1 MASSAKSGD
10 INAMNKETDMTTK
23 KVAVILSGCGV
34 YDGAEIH
41 ESVITLLRLDQRGA
55 KVQCFAPDI
64 AQLHVINH
72 LTGEQMPETR
82 NVLVESA
89 RIARGE
95 IKDVREARV
104 EDFDA
109 LIVPGGFG
117 AAKNLSS
124 FATEGAACSVQAD
137 VLSLAE
143 AFAQAC
149 KPIGLMCISPA
160 IAAKIYGP
168 GVICTIGTDADT
180 AAAVTKMGGTHE
192 DCEVSE
198 IVEDKARKLVSTPAY
213 MLAKSISEAAA
224 GINKMVDRVLE
235 LTQKN

>member
-10 INAMNKETDMTTK
+10 INAMNKETNMTTK

-213 MLAKSISEAAA
+213 MLAKSISDAAA

-235 LTQKN
+235 LTQKA

>member
-1 MASSAKSGD
+1 
-10 INAMNKETDMTTK
+10 MTTK
-23 KVAVILSGCGV
+23 NIAVILSGCGV
-34 YDGAEIH
+34 YDGTEIH
-41 ESVITLLRLDQRGA
+41 ESVITLLRLSQRGA
-55 KVQCFAPDI
+55 HVQCFAPNI

-72 LTGEQMPETR
+72 LTGEEMPESR

-95 IKDVREARV
+95 IKDIREAKV
-104 EDFDA
+104 DDFDA

-137 VLSLAE
+137 VLALAE
-143 AFAQAC
+143 AFAEAG

-168 GVICTIGTDADT
+168 GVICTIGKDADT
-180 AAAVTKMGGTHE
+180 AAAVEKMGGTHQE
-192 DCEVSE
+192 CEVSD

-213 MLAKSISEAAA
+213 MLAQSISEAAS

-235 LTQKN
+235 LTQHA

>member
-1 MASSAKSGD
+1 
-10 INAMNKETDMTTK
+10 MTTK

-95 IKDVREARV
+95 IKDIREARV

-124 FATEGAACSVQAD
+124 LATEGAACTVQPE

-143 AFAQAC
+143 AFAEAG

-180 AAAVTKMGGTHE
+180 AAAVTKMGGTHQE
-192 DCEVSE
+192 CEVSE

-213 MLAKSISEAAA
+213 MLAKSISEAAS

-235 LTQKN
+235 LTQKS

>member
-1 MASSAKSGD
+1 
-10 INAMNKETDMTTK
+10 MTTK

-95 IKDVREARV
+95 IKNVCEARV

-124 FATEGAACSVQAD
+124 FATEGAACTVQAD
-137 VLSLAE
+137 VLRLAE
-143 AFAQAC
+143 AFAEAG

-168 GVICTIGTDADT
+168 GVICTIGTDAET
-180 AAAVTKMGGTHE
+180 AAAVTKMGGAHE
-192 DCEVSE
+192 ECEVSE

-213 MLAKSISEAAA
+213 MLATSISEAAS

>member
-1 MASSAKSGD
+1 
-10 INAMNKETDMTTK
+10 MNKETNLTTK

-235 LTQKN
+235 LTQKA